1 MATSWARQGSN
12 LGPTDYEFSK
22 AHQGLVSDGLRWNAT
37 ALSFL
42 VDSDDVRSGLLIPF
56 CY

>member
-1 MATSWARQGSN
+1 MRAGPLDLNQ
-12 LGPTDYEFSK
+12 GPTDYEFSE
-22 AHQGLVSDGLRWNAT
+22 AQQGLVSDGLRWNAT

-42 VDSDDVRSGLLIPF
+42 ADSDDFQSGILIPF